1 MMARKALSACSSEAG
16 STRPWGQPPL
26 PRAQDA
32 GTAGASREASAGEPR
47 SELSVA
53 PPPRARRASQTR
65 EGQVR
70 PRAGRGANTPGS
82 VSAAPLARPA
92 ATPGKLRASRRGP
105 PGPPPRPA
113 HPSAEPGRQGAG
125 RSPVR
130 SSCLTTRSCSPPA
143 SPPLPPFSSIFP
155 SPEPAGC
162 SGAPGP
168 SAPAAAPGAGA
179 RPLSCPDAGA
189 SRFPAP
195 AASPRRAPLLP
206 RSHSAPLPASPGAAP
221 PTASRVGGLAS
232 RRCRLGA
239 GRAPPPAP
247 GPVGQRFLT
256 RGESPR
262 PAARTVVARRA
273 AGEGGARAI
282 RLVSLAFAPPTC
294 ADAHAQSEPSRPRHS
309 QDGHA
314 PYPPA
319 PNCC

>member
-1 MMARKALSACSSEAG
+1 MNLLSFLKRPLKETQGQVRYFTMMARKALSACSSEAG

-130 SSCLTTRSCSPPA
+130 SSCLTTRS
-143 SPPLPPFSSIFP
+143 FYN
-155 SPEPAGC
+155 
-162 SGAPGP
+162 
-168 SAPAAAPGAGA
+168 
-179 RPLSCPDAGA
+179 
-189 SRFPAP
+189 
-195 AASPRRAPLLP
+195 LLP
-206 RSHSAPLPASPGAAP
+206 SYLLHL
-221 PTASRVGGLAS
+221 
-232 RRCRLGA
+232 
-239 GRAPPPAP
+239 
-247 GPVGQRFLT
+247 
-256 RGESPR
+256 
-262 PAARTVVARRA
+262 
-273 AGEGGARAI
+273 
-282 RLVSLAFAPPTC
+282 LVLK
-294 ADAHAQSEPSRPRHS
+294 D
-309 QDGHA
+309 
-314 PYPPA
+314 Y
-319 PNCC
+319 